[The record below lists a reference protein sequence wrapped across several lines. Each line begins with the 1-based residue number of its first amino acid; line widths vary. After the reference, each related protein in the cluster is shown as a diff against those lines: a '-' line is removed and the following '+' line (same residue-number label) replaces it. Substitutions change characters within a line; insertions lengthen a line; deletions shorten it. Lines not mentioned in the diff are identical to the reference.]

1 MDVYRCSGSAAAQQ
15 SNLPGNYYGD
25 FSPATRPEKDASFLN
40 TRDRWEETGAA
51 YPPFYDLLDGELLAN
66 PYQVNNDEL
75 EEQEQNS
82 DEIFALELETRR
94 ELLEL
99 VHREFGH
106 AEALRMS
113 QPMFELTHDFY
124 GEDLIPPVAHL
135 SAQNLQL
142 FSERFGPVNQ
152 EHMQHDETPHK
163 NHYKPE
169 TVPKVSRAENESGES
184 SGGGVNESEE
194 GEEAEKQTSPSG
206 QSEELTGPSGNDVDR
221 SSGTDDGYTLDGCSA
236 NSTNGTNATSSGS
249 ACGSATTL
257 KKNGSSAQVRRLSPS
272 EGEGGRE
279 PVELKTEKTT
289 RPKEDRPGDVT
300 REKIDSTSFRKEP
313 TSYQHYQVATELLSE
328 DQLGASMAFSVP
340 PKLKKEMCQLNSNK
354 WRKEKRTGRATNES
368 LMRRPGGNTIPE
380 LARGRSGIKY
390 LKNWIASKGSYKFL
404 AAQLV
409 WKALMDD
416 MVEVAKDAIAHN
428 LIVSLLDTVDSSSR
442 LCLLTELSVDQIVM
456 LGKHEHGTHVVQ
468 KLFDAIDTKLE
479 EEELL
484 SRLKLSHVQQLSCD
498 IYGMHVILRLL
509 KNQFINNNLISV
521 SILKNLA
528 DIVTHKHGCCVVQW
542 CLKYSK
548 SNDLIRTCVEM
559 AESLAVSEHGNYV
572 VQQVMSNYK
581 PWRNTIFSKFSGR
594 YVELAN
600 QKFSSMVVEKCL
612 KLACPNWRSIIITEL
627 CEDSKRLTK
636 LLEDKYGN
644 YVIQTALNVSKG
656 ATRLIVEKSIRPL
669 LPFIAHKHW
678 MKRLKATLNKT
689 TNSSPV
695 NSSGRTSPKQEVASS
710 SRFHRPADAERRTG
724 RKTKKKNRGLS
735 PMPGSVSPRSTSSTK
750 SLPGL
755 HSSRASPKTRRS
767 AKGSGSS
774 TATAG
779 PPEATLANQHRSP
792 RSSRRRAQAVNGER
806 VLRGQNTSRK
816 SVGPHQDTAKAR
828 KQKATNSRPQVA
840 QPKVQ
845 EASNWAQMI
854 HQNGGNKK
862 FLLDL

>member
-25 FSPATRPEKDASFLN
+25 FSPATGPEMDASFLN
-40 TRDRWEETGAA
+40 TSIPRDRWEETGAA

-66 PYQVNNDEL
+66 PFQVNNDEL

-82 DEIFALELETRR
+82 DEIFALELQTRR

-99 VHREFGH
+99 VHREFGR

-113 QPMFELTHDFY
+113 QPTMFELTHDLY
-124 GEDLIPPVAHL
+124 GEDIIPPVAHL

-152 EHMQHDETPHK
+152 EHMQHDARETPHK

-194 GEEAEKQTSPSG
+194 GEEEAVVQTSPSG
-206 QSEELTGPSGNDVDR
+206 QSELTGPSGNDVDR

-236 NSTNGTNATSSGS
+236 NSTIGTNATSSGS
-249 ACGSATTL
+249 ACGSATTF
-257 KKNGSSAQVRRLSPS
+257 KKTNGAQVRRLSPA
-272 EGEGGRE
+272 EGERGRE
-279 PVELKTEKTT
+279 PVELKTEKTP
-289 RPKEDRPGDVT
+289 RPKRDRPGVRS
-300 REKIDSTSFRKEP
+300 RERIDSTSFRKEP
-313 TSYQHYQVATELLSE
+313 TSFQHYQVATELLIE
-328 DQLGASMAFSVP
+328 DQVGAQTAFSEP
-340 PKLKKEMCQLNSNK
+340 PKLKTEKCQSNGNK
-354 WRKEKRTGRATNES
+354 WRKEKRTGRATKEA
-368 LMRRPGGNTIPE
+368 LTRRPGGNTIPE

-404 AAQLV
+404 ASQLV

-416 MVEVAKDAIAHN
+416 MVDVAKDAIAHN

-521 SILKNLA
+521 SILKNLT

-581 PWRNTIFSKFSGR
+581 PWRNTIFSKFSGQ

-627 CEDSKRLTK
+627 CEDSKKLTK

-678 MKRLKATLNKT
+678 MKRLKATLAR
-689 TNSSPV
+689 SPG

-724 RKTKKKNRGLS
+724 RKTKKKIQGLA

-767 AKGSGSS
+767 AKGSGSFA
-774 TATAG
+774 ATAG

-792 RSSRRRAQAVNGER
+792 RSSRRRAQA
-806 VLRGQNTSRK
+806 
-816 SVGPHQDTAKAR
+816 DTAKAR

-845 EASNWAQMI
+845 KASNWAQMI